1 MVPSNNK
8 NSLKWSV
15 LLAAVA
21 VTLRP
26 TNSIIW
32 VVLTLATLGHA
43 KQDEFFSFVKD
54 VSIYG

>member
-1 MVPSNNK
+1 MQS
-8 NSLKWSV
+8 SLKWGI
-15 LLAAVA
+15 LLAAIA

-26 TNSIIW
+26 TNGIVW
-32 VVLTLATLGHA
+32 VVLTLVTVNYA